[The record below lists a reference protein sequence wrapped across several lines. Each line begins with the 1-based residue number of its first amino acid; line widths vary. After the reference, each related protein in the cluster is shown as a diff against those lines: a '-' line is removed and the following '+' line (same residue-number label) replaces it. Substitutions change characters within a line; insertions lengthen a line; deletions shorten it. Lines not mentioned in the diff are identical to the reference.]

1 MPNIRD
7 KRLALVVAML
17 LAFAL
22 VAVLIGGPPRSKKHG
37 LTHQQQPVA
46 ATGFLFQSTR
56 HQDQPLKSLSVKLR
70 DLSGA
75 GQKPSS

>member
-22 VAVLIGGPPRSKKHG
+22 VAVLIGGPKIEKTR
-37 LTHQQQPVA
+37 A
-46 ATGFLFQSTR
+46 NASTTAR
-56 HQDQPLKSLSVKLR
+56 LR
-70 DLSGA
+70 DRLLIPIDQASGPA
-75 GQKPSS
+75 A